1 MNLTHRSVRSS
12 AWNLSLNFIQIIITF
27 IRSVFLARWL
37 PVELFGIYAYASSI
51 VDLSLVIPRFGMDGA
66 FLNRVPETEDE
77 GETASIHFSL
87 QTLFTFIWALALVIF
102 GYFAFDS
109 STFFTLAVLVAAS
122 LSSQFAFTPR
132 LILIRRVTHQRL
144 ASISLITSFLT
155 LVVSLLLAH
164 FGAGIWALLSLDILS
179 ALVLII
185 GLYIWNPVWKP
196 RFAWK
201 IKEIKYFLSFGQKTF
216 IAVLLAN
223 ALDRIDDIWTGYFLG
238 EKPLAFYSKAYSF
251 AQVPGN
257 IIAAPIDAVIRGS
270 YAELKHNR
278 PSLSKAFC
286 LSNEILIRSGFYLGG
301 ILSLI
306 APELIHLVLGDKW
319 MPMLVPFQL
328 MLIFTLLN
336 PVKASVGSLFV
347 AVGKPVTIIWA
358 RAVQLI
364 IMLVGIFVLGYKYG
378 NTGVALAVDVMLICG
393 LILQLSLAREYV
405 DFSWRKLF
413 LVPGLALTAG
423 FALFFLISGWLSIST
438 DLESIIYKTVVFSA
452 GFAIIYLGLE
462 YKQITGVYLPM
473 VVNAFKGKDIPES

>member
-1 MNLTHRSVRSS
+1 VTSS
-12 AWNLSLNFIQIIITF
+12 AWNLSLNFIQIIITLV
-27 IRSVFLARWL
+27 RSVFLARWL

-77 GETASIHFSL
+77 GEAAAIHFSL
-87 QTLFTFIWALALVIF
+87 QTLFTFGWALVLVVF
-102 GYFAFDS
+102 GYFALDS

-122 LSSQFAFTPR
+122 LFSQFAFTAR

-144 ASISLITSFLT
+144 ASISLTTSIST

-164 FGAGIWALLSLDILS
+164 FGAGIWALLSMDLLS
-179 ALVLII
+179 ALVMIV

-201 IKEIKYFLSFGQKTF
+201 VKEIKYFLSFGQKTF

-223 ALDRIDDIWTGYFLG
+223 ALDRLDDIWTGYFLG
-238 EKPLAFYSKAYSF
+238 EKSLAFYSKAYSF

-270 YAELKHNR
+270 YAELKNNR

-301 ILSLI
+301 VLSLV

-358 RAVQLI
+358 RAVQLV

-378 NTGVALAVDVMLICG
+378 NTGVALAVDVMLISG
-393 LILQLSLAREYV
+393 LILQLSLAREFV
-405 DFSWRKLF
+405 DFSWSKLF
-413 LVPGLALTAG
+413 LVPGLALMVG
-423 FALFFLISGWLSIST
+423 FAVFFLVSGWFTTST
-438 DLESIIYKTVVFSA
+438 DLESIIYKSIVFTI
-452 GFAIIYLGLE
+452 GFAVVYIGLE
-462 YKQITGVYLPM
+462 YKQITKIYLPM
-473 VVNAFKGKDIPES
+473 VVNSFRGKDIKGS